1 MGILPIILA
10 SLSVSRRDS
19 ERSRDLEDLEKAPGQ
34 TEFGGDDDNE
44 DEEKEMRSPGS
55 NGNLEDDNESIHDPD
70 PQDADEDEPEERPT
84 PRRQVTFGN
93 PSGESS
99 PPSERGDA
107 KSSLLARLKA
117 FLFPPRGKDTLA
129 NYRVLPIISGLVIPF
144 CILLEIP
151 GLTDSWYIRT
161 DGNVVIET
169 KENPPILNA
178 GLGISMF
185 FAVLANVSLITRF
198 LEKGPVLATTLTT
211 IASLTIHGD
220 VSL

>member
-10 SLSVSRRDS
+10 SLTVSRRDG
-19 ERSRDLEDLEKAPGQ
+19 ERSRDLEDLEKARGR
-34 TEFGGDDDNE
+34 TESAGDDDNE
-44 DEEKEMRSPGS
+44 DDER
-55 NGNLEDDNESIHDPD
+55 NLEDDNESIHDPD
-70 PQDADEDEPEERPT
+70 PQDADEDEAEERPT

-93 PSGESS
+93 PSGESG
-99 PPSERGDA
+99 PPSEKGDA
-107 KSSLLARLKA
+107 KPSLLARLKA
-117 FLFPPRGKDTLA
+117 FAFPPRGKETLA
-129 NYRVLPIISGLVIPF
+129 NHRVLPIISGLVIPF

-161 DGNVVIET
+161 DGNVVVET
-169 KENPPILNA
+169 VQNPPILKA

-185 FAVLANVSLITRF
+185 FAVLANISLICRF

-220 VSL
+220 VSP